1 MAFFFTGNFLT
12 GNFPSGNSI
21 SIAKNQGWGSKSKS
35 IIEKIEIFYEIENRK
50 NRNRKKIEKS
60 IIEKID
66 NRKIKKNRNRNRK
79 TNFDFFFRSTNFY
92 IKNFLKEF

>member
-1 MAFFFTGNFLT
+1 MLY
-12 GNFPSGNSI
+12 I
-21 SIAKNQGWGSKSKS
+21 YQGWGLKSKS

-50 NRNRKKIEKS
+50 KSKSKKIEKS

-66 NRKIKKNRNRNRK
+66 NRKIKKNRK